1 MKKNIIVILRVLLCA
16 IIMFMAMSCAAPAA
30 EKKTDVNPPI
40 EKGVSEDK
48 TDKRIYFA
56 GPMFSQGEK
65 DFNLKLVKVL
75 EDHGYEVFL
84 PQRDGIEAALLEG
97 KTAEEKLKII
107 FEKDVNE
114 ITKADILVMLI
125 DGRVPDE
132 GACIELGIAY
142 AQGKRCY
149 GLKTD
154 TRTIQLDLDNNPM
167 IEGCFIRYFKNYSGD
182 KLIEELEQYLSEND
196 L

>member
-1 MKKNIIVILRVLLCA
+1 
-16 IIMFMAMSCAAPAA
+16 
-30 EKKTDVNPPI
+30 
-40 EKGVSEDK
+40 
-48 TDKRIYFA
+48 
-56 GPMFSQGEK
+56 MFSQGEK

-114 ITKADILVMLI
+114 ITKVDILVMLI

>member
-1 MKKNIIVILRVLLCA
+1 
-16 IIMFMAMSCAAPAA
+16 
-30 EKKTDVNPPI
+30 
-40 EKGVSEDK
+40 
-48 TDKRIYFA
+48 
-56 GPMFSQGEK
+56 
-65 DFNLKLVKVL
+65 
-75 EDHGYEVFL
+75 
-84 PQRDGIEAALLEG
+84 
-97 KTAEEKLKII
+97 
-107 FEKDVNE
+107 
-114 ITKADILVMLI
+114 MLI

>member
-1 MKKNIIVILRVLLCA
+1 
-16 IIMFMAMSCAAPAA
+16 
-30 EKKTDVNPPI
+30 
-40 EKGVSEDK
+40 
-48 TDKRIYFA
+48 
-56 GPMFSQGEK
+56 MFSQGEK

-167 IEGCFIRYFKNYSGD
+167 IEGCFIRYFKNYSVD

>member
-1 MKKNIIVILRVLLCA
+1 
-16 IIMFMAMSCAAPAA
+16 
-30 EKKTDVNPPI
+30 
-40 EKGVSEDK
+40 
-48 TDKRIYFA
+48 
-56 GPMFSQGEK
+56 MFSQGEK

-97 KTAEEKLKII
+97 NTAEEKLKII

-154 TRTIQLDLDNNPM
+154 TRTIQFDLDNNPM